1 MEEKIKLL
9 RKELKKMLTDN
20 NVTYY
25 EWKMISEHI
34 EDVYEDLKNK
44 STL

>member
-1 MEEKIKLL
+1 MEEKIKSL
-9 RKELKKMLTDN
+9 RKELKKILTEN

-25 EWKMISEHI
+25 EWKMISRHI
-34 EDVYEDLKNK
+34 EDVYEDSKNK